1 MPVRSRVGACAAVLA
16 LTGCSGAV
24 EVDVPTPDPGTASV
38 CAELAG
44 ALPETVADQDVRST
58 DPDDVL
64 TAAWGDPAI
73 VLRCGVPDPAA
84 LEPTSQVF
92 SVDGVEWFPEELT
105 AGYVFTTYG
114 RTANVEVT
122 VPDDYSPEAG
132 PLVDLA
138 DAVQQ
143 NVPRTID

>member
-1 MPVRSRVGACAAVLA
+1 MRARHRIGACTAVLA

-24 EVDVPTPDPGTASV
+24 EVDVPTPDPDTASV
-38 CAELAG
+38 CTELVRD
-44 ALPETVADQDVRST
+44 LPDTVADQDARST
-58 DPDDVL
+58 EPADAL

-132 PLVDLA
+132 PLTDLA

-143 NVPRTID
+143 NVPRTLD